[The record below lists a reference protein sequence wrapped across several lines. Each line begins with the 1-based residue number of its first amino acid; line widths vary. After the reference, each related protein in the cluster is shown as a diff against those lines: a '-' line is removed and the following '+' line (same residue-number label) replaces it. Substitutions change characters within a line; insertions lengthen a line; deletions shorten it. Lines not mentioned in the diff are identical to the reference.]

1 MRIMQ
6 LEVVTE
12 GVEFVVS
19 RVPQAKNDADGRQ
32 KADRDTGEPLFTTEL
47 VAMGHSG
54 AEVFKVTT
62 AGAPPVAKR
71 QAVTVRGLVANP
83 WNVDGRGGVA
93 FRARSITPLSAPA
106 SGPSAGA
113 ARAASA
119 GRVPDGHLAR
129 RGRHLADAGGGRA
142 HRAGAAGRG
151 RRRAQCLRRLAGR
164 RRGGL
169 AWHAWL
175 SAIA

>member
-6 LEVVTE
+6 LEIVTE

-32 KADRDTGEPLFTTEL
+32 KADRDTGELLFTTEL

-71 QAVTVRGLVANP
+71 QAVTVRAVTPTDPGLNCADSVRSSRPDAQMDATP
-83 WNVDGRGGVA
+83 GR
-93 FRARSITPLSAPA
+93 
-106 SGPSAGA
+106 
-113 ARAASA
+113 
-119 GRVPDGHLAR
+119 
-129 RGRHLADAGGGRA
+129 
-142 HRAGAAGRG
+142 
-151 RRRAQCLRRLAGR
+151 Q
-164 RRGGL
+164 
-169 AWHAWL
+169 
-175 SAIA
+175 